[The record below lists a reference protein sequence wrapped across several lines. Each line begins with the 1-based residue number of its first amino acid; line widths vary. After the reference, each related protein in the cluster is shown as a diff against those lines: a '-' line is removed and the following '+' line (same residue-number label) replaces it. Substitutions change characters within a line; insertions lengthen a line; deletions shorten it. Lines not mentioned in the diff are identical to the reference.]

1 MHNTIYIKTELNNK
15 NQIII
20 NVKPRGIVFS
30 NSYRILILTL
40 TSVDSPTPS
49 FQVTTKLLNL
59 KRFSPSHPKMF
70 KAHLHH
76 RPNSSKDLMSKLIS
90 PIFSNMQITQQLCSL
105 LFSSKALLSF
115 YFLYWISSECLRL

>member
-1 MHNTIYIKTELNNK
+1 MKYNIKLSK
-15 NQIII
+15 YQIII

-40 TSVDSPTPS
+40 TSVDSPTLS
-49 FQVTTKLLNL
+49 HQVTTKLLNL
-59 KRFSPSHPKMF
+59 KLFSLLHHKIC

-76 RPNSSKDLMSKLIS
+76 RPNSNNRMSKLIS

-115 YFLYWISSECLRL
+115 YFLYWISLECLRL